1 MARKVV
7 NCCAHEIA
15 IPILSIG
22 LTDKFLAEL
31 INSVGVDQLVF
42 GRVSFAK
49 GVVKFPHRVRELCK
63 NKIKLAL

>member
-15 IPILSIG
+15 IPVLSIG

-31 INSVGVDQLVF
+31 INSVCIDQLVF
-42 GRVSFAK
+42 GRVFFAK
-49 GVVKFPHRVRELCK
+49 GVVKFPHGVRELYK
-63 NKIKLAL
+63 NKIN

>member
-7 NCCAHEIA
+7 SSCAHEI
-15 IPILSIG
+15 PISVLSIG

-31 INSVGVDQLVF
+31 LNSVGIDQLVF

-63 NKIKLAL
+63 NRIN